1 MLKNFSKVKHLKK
14 TSANLPFVIPRAD
27 HGISRSH
34 IDPNALKV
42 LYRLHNAG
50 FSAFLVGGCVR
61 DLLLD
66 KKPKDF
72 DIATNALPDEVRKL
86 FRNCRLIG
94 KRFRLAHIVFG
105 KDIIEVAT
113 FRTHHKDAK
122 EQHGKMHEGMIVR
135 DNVYGTIED
144 DVWRRDFTVNALY
157 YNIADFSII
166 DYTGGMKD
174 LKAKCIRMI
183 GDPEQRFHEDPVRL
197 LRAIRFAGKLG
208 LDISPETEKPMLE
221 LSHLL
226 NNVSP
231 ARLFQE
237 VLKFFQEGATLP
249 TFKLLQKYR
258 LFGPLFPQTEEFLSD
273 PITAKLIE
281 DALTSTDHRLHEGKS
296 VSPAFLFAVFLWHPV
311 TKLVK
316 EILTERVPTS
326 AAYEKALHL
335 ALRKQVETLTI
346 PRVLQSSIQEI
357 CFLQHRLT
365 CRYGSAS
372 FRLLDHPRFRA
383 GYDLLILRAGAGES
397 VQELS
402 TWWMQFYAGTLEQ
415 REALLK
421 EVKHIGPK
429 RKRRN
434 NRKKKK
440 PLSASTGEE

>member
-1 MLKNFSKVKHLKK
+1 
-14 TSANLPFVIPRAD
+14 
-27 HGISRSH
+27 
-34 IDPNALKV
+34 V

-61 DLLLD
+61 DLLLE
-66 KKPKDF
+66 KTPKDF
-72 DIATNALPDEVRKL
+72 DIATDALPEEVRKL

-122 EQHGKMHEGMIVR
+122 EQHGKTHEKGMIVR

-174 LKAKCIRMI
+174 LKEKRIRII
-183 GDPEQRFHEDPVRL
+183 GDPEQRFLEDPVRL
-197 LRAIRFAGKLG
+197 LRAIRFAGKLD
-208 LDISPETEKPMLE
+208 LTISAETESSMLE

-226 NNVSP
+226 QNVSP

-237 VLKFFQEGATLP
+237 VLKFFQEGATLA
-249 TFKLLQKYR
+249 TFKLLQQYR
-258 LFGPLFPQTEEFLSD
+258 LLAPLFPQTAAFLSD
-273 PITAKLIE
+273 PTAAKLIE
-281 DALTSTDHRLHEGKS
+281 DALTSTDHRLQEGKS
-296 VSPAFLFAVFLWHPV
+296 VSPAFLFAVFLWHP
-311 TKLVK
+311 TAKLVK
-316 EILTERVPTS
+316 EMLTEKLPTS
-326 AAYEKALHL
+326 VAYEKALSIV
-335 ALRKQVETLTI
+335 LRRQVDSLTI

-365 CRYGSAS
+365 YRYGSAS

-383 GYDLLILRAGAGES
+383 AYDLLILRAGSGEPI
-397 VQELS
+397 QELS
-402 TWWMQFYAGTLEQ
+402 TWWMQFYAGTHEQ
-415 REALLK
+415 REALLN
-421 EVKHIGPK
+421 EVKHLGPK

-434 NRKKKK
+434 NRKRKPKTTST
-440 PLSASTGEE
+440 PLSE